1 VTHREAQHAGE
12 EDREDRSER
21 GDHREWFFLETGRLT
36 PLFARVRSDGG
47 AGALIH
53 LFIHL
58 GRCPFTLTRPL
69 AGSEISHFF
78 QASKW

>member
-1 VTHREAQHAGE
+1 MTHREAQHAGE

-21 GDHREWFFLETGRLT
+21 GDHREWIFLETGRLT

-53 LFIHL
+53 FEPAKGRVSVKGHL
-58 GRCPFTLTRPL
+58 PR
-69 AGSEISHFF
+69 
-78 QASKW
+78 